1 MNNLL
6 QTAAKKRCRK
16 HMAETDE
23 YVYSNSEGFLLDSVT
38 ISTAYHKM
46 KNLCLNI
53 SNEIETDIMITSEH
67 VLPR

>member
-1 MNNLL
+1 MENSL

-16 HMAETDE
+16 HMVETDE
-23 YVYSNSEGFLLDSVT
+23 YVSSNSEGFLLDSVT
-38 ISTAYHKM
+38 ISTAYLKM

-53 SNEIETDIMITSEH
+53 SNEIEADIKITNEH

>member
-1 MNNLL
+1 MENLL

-16 HMAETDE
+16 HMVETDE
-23 YVYSNSEGFLLDSVT
+23 YVSCNSEGFLLDSIT
-38 ISTAYHKM
+38 ISTAYLKM

-53 SNEIETDIMITSEH
+53 SNEIESDIKITSEH

>member
-1 MNNLL
+1 
-6 QTAAKKRCRK
+6 
-16 HMAETDE
+16 MAETDE
-23 YVYSNSEGFLLDSVT
+23 YVSSNSEGFLLDSVT

-53 SNEIETDIMITSEH
+53 SNEIEADIKITNEH